1 MLVEFCE
8 VEKFL
13 RNSLALT
20 VGSGPGRSLRLIH
33 LFQMRIFLVCNFEEI
48 GQVSHTVVRFLFSA
62 PYNPYVIAAV
72 ASEYD
77 CGALVLMSKQL
88 LVRNYIC
95 ATFVTMA
102 APEHNFAK

>member
-1 MLVEFCE
+1 
-8 VEKFL
+8 
-13 RNSLALT
+13 
-20 VGSGPGRSLRLIH
+20 
-33 LFQMRIFLVCNFEEI
+33 
-48 GQVSHTVVRFLFSA
+48 VRFLFSA
-62 PYNPYVIAAV
+62 PYNPYESAAV

-88 LVRNYIC
+88 LVRNYIS